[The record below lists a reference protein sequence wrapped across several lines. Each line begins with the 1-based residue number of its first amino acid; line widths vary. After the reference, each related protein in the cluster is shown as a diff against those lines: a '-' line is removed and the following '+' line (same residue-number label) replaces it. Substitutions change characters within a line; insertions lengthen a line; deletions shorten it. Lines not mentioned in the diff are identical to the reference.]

1 MICKEIFK
9 KIDELEKD
17 YFKVWQEAATIES
30 PTNFKEG
37 VDACGNYFAR
47 MAEERG
53 WKVEYSRQN
62 VSGDVVHITMNSE
75 SDLPPLV
82 LSGHIDTVHPV
93 GLFGT
98 PAVKFD
104 EEKIYGPGVSD
115 CKGGVVAG
123 FMAMDALRLCGFT
136 KRPVKLLLQTDE
148 EVNSSQSNKSTINY
162 ICEKSKDAVVFLNLE
177 SYAPGRATLSRK
189 GILSYR
195 FEVTGKEG
203 HSSRCV
209 TEGANAV
216 IDAAHKLIE
225 LDKFKDDEG
234 ITCNCATVNG
244 GSVVNTIPGKCVFS
258 VNFRY
263 VTNADFN
270 YIEKFV
276 TDLANTVHVPGC
288 TCTVEQIGHRPE
300 MEINQKNVDILA
312 AVNKIFEE
320 NDIPTL
326 KPMQLRGGSDAS
338 YVTLAGIPC
347 IDSLG
352 TIGGG
357 SHSIREFALLSSLT
371 EAAKRIAAI
380 ATNL

>member
-1 MICKEIFK
+1 MICKEVFK

-30 PTNFKEG
+30 PTKFKEG

-53 WKVEYSRQN
+53 WKVEYSRQS

-148 EVNSSQSNKSTINY
+148 EGNSTQSNKSTINY

-300 MEINQKNVDILA
+300 MEINQKNLDILA

-380 ATNL
+380 GTNL